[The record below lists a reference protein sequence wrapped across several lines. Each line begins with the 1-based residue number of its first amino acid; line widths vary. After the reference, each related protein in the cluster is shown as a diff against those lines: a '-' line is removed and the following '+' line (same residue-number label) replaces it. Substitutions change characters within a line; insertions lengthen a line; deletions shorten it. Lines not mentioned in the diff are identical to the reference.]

1 MILPILPELPM
12 IDIPL
17 PEMKQR
23 LLALRKSLEQA
34 CHDLD
39 LQLEALGTTPACSSP
54 PLNATRPQIS
64 IHEPSAKSTRSL
76 FEVPPSGQF
85 LTKAPSSTH
94 SRVIEAAN
102 PGQLDPLLEQA
113 TLEELNSALSQAFS
127 QIAMKR
133 DW

>member
-1 MILPILPELPM
+1 MTSPMLPELPQ

-34 CHDLD
+34 CYDLD
-39 LQLEALGTTPACSSP
+39 LQLAALGAIPACSSP
-54 PLNATRPQIS
+54 PLNAARTQLPL
-64 IHEPSAKSTRSL
+64 HEPPAKSTRSL
-76 FEVPPSGQF
+76 FEAPPSGQF

>member
-1 MILPILPELPM
+1 MILPMLPELPM

-39 LQLEALGTTPACSSP
+39 LQLAALGTTPATCSA
-54 PLNATRPQIS
+54 PLNASRPVMPLHDTAANITS
-64 IHEPSAKSTRSL
+64 SL
-76 FEVPPSGQF
+76 FEAPPSGQF
-85 LTKAPSSTH
+85 LTKSPSSAH

-102 PGQLDPLLEQA
+102 PGKLDPLLEQA
-113 TLEELNSALSQAFS
+113 TLEELNLALSQAFS

>member
-1 MILPILPELPM
+1 MLPELPL

-23 LLALRKSLEQA
+23 LLALRKSLEQV
-34 CHDLD
+34 CYDLD
-39 LQLEALGTTPACSSP
+39 LQLAALGTIPACSSP
-54 PLNATRPQIS
+54 PLNAVRPQLPLQ
-64 IHEPSAKSTRSL
+64 EPPTNITRSL
-76 FEVPPSGQF
+76 FEAPPSGQF
-85 LTKAPSSTH
+85 LTKAPSLSH
-94 SRVIEAAN
+94 SRVIEAAY

>member
-1 MILPILPELPM
+1 MTPPMLPELPM
-12 IDIPL
+12 IEIPL

-23 LLALRKSLEQA
+23 LLALRKSLERA
-34 CHDLD
+34 CYDLD
-39 LQLEALGTTPACSSP
+39 LQLAALGTNPACSSS
-54 PLNATRPQIS
+54 PLNAIRPQTS
-64 IHEPSAKSTRSL
+64 IHEPSVKCTRSL
-76 FEVPPSGQF
+76 FEAPPSGQC
-85 LTKAPSSTH
+85 LTRVPSSTH

-102 PGQLDPLLEQA
+102 PGDLDPLLEQA